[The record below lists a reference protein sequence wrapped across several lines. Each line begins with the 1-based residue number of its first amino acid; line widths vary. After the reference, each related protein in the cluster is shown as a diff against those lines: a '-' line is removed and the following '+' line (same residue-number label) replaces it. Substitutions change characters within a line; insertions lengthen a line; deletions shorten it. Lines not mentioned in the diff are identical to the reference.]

1 MTPAETRSR
10 PLRRSVQSVATDRHA
25 DTLPLPSVA
34 MTDELP
40 ARAGARRERAE
51 APASNADISIF
62 AGLVGYRLRLATNAM
77 TSDLRMTLEG
87 TGLRPVL
94 FAMLAVVARNPGII
108 QTALGNALGVQRA
121 NLVPLLNEL
130 GDRDLIERRPAPND
144 KRAYALHVTA
154 AGEHILEEAL
164 ARIYDHEERL
174 LQRLSAGERETLK
187 RLLAKITGDNL

>member
-1 MTPAETRSR
+1 
-10 PLRRSVQSVATDRHA
+10 
-25 DTLPLPSVA
+25 
-34 MTDELP
+34 MTDESP
-40 ARAGARRERAE
+40 ARTGARRQRDE
-51 APASNADISIF
+51 APDNSADLSIF
-62 AGLVGYRLRLATNAM
+62 SGLVGYRLRLATNAM
-77 TSDLRMTLEG
+77 TSDLRVTLEG

-154 AGEHILEEAL
+154 AGERILVEAL
-164 ARIYDHEERL
+164 ARIHDHEERL
-174 LQRLSAGERETLK
+174 LERLSARERDSLK
-187 RLLAKITGDNL
+187 RLLGKIAGLGA